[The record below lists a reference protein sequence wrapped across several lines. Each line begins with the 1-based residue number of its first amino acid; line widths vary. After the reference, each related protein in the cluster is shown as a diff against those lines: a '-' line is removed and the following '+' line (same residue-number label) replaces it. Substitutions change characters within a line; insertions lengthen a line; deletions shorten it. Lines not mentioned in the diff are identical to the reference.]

1 MHPRLA
7 SLRTQTITTVRLLI
21 SIALLAIGALG
32 CGDNIKVNN
41 TRPDSSL
48 TPPPDQQ
55 SVLSTAK
62 ALTAFSFDMASN
74 AGLPNDVDATINGT
88 SISATLPNGTTVTSL
103 VPTFTTTG
111 ASVKVGTTVQ
121 VSGTTANDF
130 TNPVAY
136 TVTAEDGSTQVYTVT
151 VTVAASNAKSIT
163 AFTFESSIA
172 ANATAG
178 LTDPVDGDI
187 QGNTITATVPN
198 GTDVTGLI
206 ATFTTTGVSVKV
218 GTVVQVS
225 GTTPNNFTASVEY
238 IVTAADNSTE
248 TYTVMVSIAASSAK
262 ELTDFQFL
270 TVHNNNP
277 ILTANASGV
286 YSGLQIS
293 VIVPFGT
300 QRNGLKASFGTTGA
314 SVKVGTTVQTT
325 DVTPN
330 DFTNPVDYIVTAA
343 NGSTQTYRVTVDNS
357 QSDAKNITSFELAG
371 FPGIVDGTDIRVT
384 VPNGTIVTALAATDI
399 NHTGASV
406 SPGVGT
412 VRNFST
418 PQTYTVTAA
427 DLTTKNY
434 SVIVTVAGSSAK
446 DITRFTINGL
456 DAVIANLTATTGTIT
471 LNMPNGTDLT
481 NLTPLIDYTG
491 VSVSPASGV
500 AQNFSGPVLYTV
512 TAANGTT
519 KIYTVNVGVVNG
531 NGTRLITSFKING
544 VSGSITNGANS
555 STITLT
561 LPAGTDLS
569 SQTPFISIN
578 GSSLSPPSGVPQ
590 DFRQPVQ
597 YTVTAADG
605 STRVYTVTVTLA
617 T

>member
-1 MHPRLA
+1 MHSRIA
-7 SLRTQTITTVRLLI
+7 SRRAPTVTTVRLLI
-21 SIALLAIGALG
+21 SIALLAAGAFG

-41 TRPDSSL
+41 TRPDSSI
-48 TPPPDQQ
+48 TPQPDQQ
-55 SVLSTAK
+55 TVLSTAK
-62 ALTAFSFDMASN
+62 AITAFTFTTAANSQLSN
-74 AGLPNDVDATINGT
+74 TVDAEINGT
-88 SISATLPNGTTVTSL
+88 SISATLPNGVSVTAL

-111 ASVKVGTTVQ
+111 ASVKVGSTMQ

-136 TVTAEDGSTQVYTVT
+136 TVTAEDGSTQLYIVT

-198 GTDVTGLI
+198 GTDVDGLI

-218 GTVVQVS
+218 GTTVQVS
-225 GTTPNNFTASVEY
+225 GTTPNNFSASVEY

-262 ELTDFQFL
+262 ELTDFRFL
-270 TVHNNNP
+270 TVHNSNP
-277 ILTANASGV
+277 ALTANATGV

-293 VIVPFGT
+293 VVVPFGT
-300 QRNGLKASFGTTGA
+300 ERNGLKASFGTTG
-314 SVKVGTTVQTT
+314 VTVRVGTTDQTT
-325 DVTPN
+325 DVTAN
-330 DFTNPVDYIVTAA
+330 DFTSPVDYVVTAA
-343 NGSTQTYRVTVDNS
+343 NGSTQTYTVSVDNS

-371 FPGIVDGTDIRVT
+371 FPGIVDGTDITVT
-384 VPNGTIVTALAATDI
+384 VPNGTIVTALAATEI
-399 NHTGASV
+399 NHTGTSV
-406 SPGVGT
+406 SPGVGA
-412 VRNFST
+412 VRDFST

-434 SVIVTVAGSSAK
+434 SVIVTVAGTGAK

-456 DAVIANLTATTGTIT
+456 DAVIATLTPNTGTIT

-481 NLTPLIDYTG
+481 NLTPIIEITG
-491 VSVSPASGV
+491 ISVSPASGI

-519 KIYTVNVGVVNG
+519 KVYTVNVGVVNG
-531 NGTRLITSFKING
+531 NGTKLITSFQING
-544 VSGSITNGANS
+544 ESGSITNGASS

-578 GSSLSPPSGVPQ
+578 GSSVSPPSGVPQ

-605 STRVYTVTVTLA
+605 STRVYTVTVTLES
-617 T
+617 